1 VHAKEFLS
9 QKGVPYIEKDV
20 SKDRAA
26 AQEMIAKTNQM
37 GVPVISVGDQYVI
50 GFDRRR
56 LEELL
61 AGEGGGAQPSDKVSF
76 GLQIADAS
84 KITQKAGVLP
94 VFGAFV
100 GAVKPGSPAEK
111 AGLQQGDVIT
121 EINLRPISN
130 AEDLAKALSG
140 LSRGSRANV
149 AFLRGQQKLYTET
162 VV

>member
-1 VHAKEFLS
+1 
-9 QKGVPYIEKDV
+9 
-20 SKDRAA
+20 
-26 AQEMIAKTNQM
+26 MIAKTNQM
-37 GVPVISVGDQYVI
+37 GVPVITVGDQYVI

-61 AGEGGGAQPSDKVSF
+61 AGQGGGQTTQKVSF

-84 KITQKAGVLP
+84 KIAQKAGVVP

-100 GAVKPGSPAEK
+100 GSVRSGSPADK

-121 EINLRPISN
+121 EINLLPVSN
-130 AEDLAKALSG
+130 ADDLAKALAG
-140 LSRGSRANV
+140 LSSGSRV
-149 AFLRGQQKLYTET
+149 IMAFLRGQQKLHTET

>member
-1 VHAKEFLS
+1 
-9 QKGVPYIEKDV
+9 
-20 SKDRAA
+20 
-26 AQEMIAKTNQM
+26 MIAKTNQM
-37 GVPVISVGDQYVI
+37 GVPVITVGDQYVI

-61 AGEGGGAQPSDKVSF
+61 AGQGGGARPGEKVSF

-100 GAVKPGSPAEK
+100 GSVRPGSAAEK

-121 EINLRPISN
+121 EINLRPVSN
-130 AEDLAKALSG
+130 ADDLAKALSG
-140 LSRGSRANV
+140 LSPGNRV
-149 AFLRGQQKLYTET
+149 TIAFLRGQQKLRAET

>member
-1 VHAKEFLS
+1 
-9 QKGVPYIEKDV
+9 
-20 SKDRAA
+20 
-26 AQEMIAKTNQM
+26 MIQKTNQM
-37 GVPVISVGDQYVI
+37 GVPVITVGDQYII

-61 AGEGGGAQPSDKVSF
+61 AGQGGAQTAQKVSF

-94 VFGAFV
+94 IFGAFV
-100 GAVKPGSPAEK
+100 GSVRPGSPAEK

-130 AEDLAKALSG
+130 ADDLAKALSG
-140 LSRGSRANV
+140 LSSGNRVAI
-149 AFLRGQQKLYTET
+149 AFLRGQQKLRAET

>member
-1 VHAKEFLS
+1 
-9 QKGVPYIEKDV
+9 
-20 SKDRAA
+20 
-26 AQEMIAKTNQM
+26 MIQKTNQM
-37 GVPVISVGDQYVI
+37 GVPVITVGDQYVI

-61 AGEGGGAQPSDKVSF
+61 AGQGGGAQTAQKVSF

-84 KITQKAGVLP
+84 KITQKSGALP

-100 GAVKPGSPAEK
+100 GGVKPGSPAEK

-130 AEDLAKALSG
+130 AEDLAKALAG
-140 LSRGSRANV
+140 LSSGSRV
-149 AFLRGQQKLYTET
+149 IMAFLRGQQKLHTET

>member
-1 VHAKEFLS
+1 
-9 QKGVPYIEKDV
+9 
-20 SKDRAA
+20 
-26 AQEMIAKTNQM
+26 MIQKTNQM
-37 GVPVISVGDQYVI
+37 GVPVITVGDQFVI

-61 AGEGGGAQPSDKVSF
+61 AGRGGGAGEQKPSF

-100 GAVKPGSPAEK
+100 GGVKPGSPAEK

-130 AEDLAKALSG
+130 ADDLAKALSG
-140 LSRGSRANV
+140 LSHGNRVSI
-149 AFLRGQQKLYTET
+149 AFLRGQQKLYSET

>member
-1 VHAKEFLS
+1 
-9 QKGVPYIEKDV
+9 
-20 SKDRAA
+20 
-26 AQEMIAKTNQM
+26 MIQKTNQM
-37 GVPVISVGDQYVI
+37 GVPVITVGDQYII

-61 AGEGGGAQPSDKVSF
+61 AGQGGAQTAQKVSF

-94 VFGAFV
+94 IFGAFV
-100 GAVKPGSPAEK
+100 GSVRPGSPAEK

-121 EINLRPISN
+121 EINLRPVSN
-130 AEDLAKALSG
+130 ADDLAKALSG
-140 LSRGSRANV
+140 LSPGNRV
-149 AFLRGQQKLYTET
+149 TIAFLRGQQKLRAET

>member
-1 VHAKEFLS
+1 
-9 QKGVPYIEKDV
+9 
-20 SKDRAA
+20 
-26 AQEMIAKTNQM
+26 MIAKTNQM
-37 GVPVISVGDQYVI
+37 GVPVITVGDQYVI

-61 AGEGGGAQPSDKVSF
+61 AGQGGAQTAQNAQKVSF

-84 KITQKAGVLP
+84 KIAQKAGVVP

-100 GAVKPGSPAEK
+100 GSVRSGSPAEK

-121 EINLRPISN
+121 EINLRPVTN
-130 AEDLAKALSG
+130 ADDLAKALSG
-140 LSRGSRANV
+140 LSPGNRV
-149 AFLRGQQKLYTET
+149 TIAFLRGQQKLRAET

>member
-1 VHAKEFLS
+1 VYAKEFLS
-9 QKGVPYIEKDV
+9 QKGVPYTEKDV

-26 AQEMIAKTNQM
+26 AQEMIQKTNQM
-37 GVPVISVGDQYVI
+37 GVPVITVGDQYVI

-61 AGEGGGAQPSDKVSF
+61 AGQGGVTGEQKPSF

-100 GAVKPGSPAEK
+100 GAVKPGSAADK

-121 EINLRPISN
+121 EINLRPVSN
-130 AEDLAKALSG
+130 ADDLARALSG
-140 LSRGSRANV
+140 LSRGNRVNI

-162 VV
+162 VI

>member
-1 VHAKEFLS
+1 
-9 QKGVPYIEKDV
+9 
-20 SKDRAA
+20 
-26 AQEMIAKTNQM
+26 MIQKTNQM
-37 GVPVISVGDQYVI
+37 GVPVITVGDQYVV
-50 GFDRRR
+50 GFDRPR

-61 AGEGGGAQPSDKVSF
+61 SGQGGAQTAQNAQKVSF

-84 KITQKAGVLP
+84 KIAQKAGVVP

-100 GAVKPGSPAEK
+100 GSVRPGSPAEK

-130 AEDLAKALSG
+130 ADDLAKALSG
-140 LSRGSRANV
+140 LSPGNRV
-149 AFLRGQQKLYTET
+149 TIAFLRGQQKLRTET

>member
-1 VHAKEFLS
+1 
-9 QKGVPYIEKDV
+9 
-20 SKDRAA
+20 
-26 AQEMIAKTNQM
+26 MIAKTNQM
-37 GVPVISVGDQYVI
+37 GVPVITVGDQYVI

-61 AGEGGGAQPSDKVSF
+61 AGQGGAQTPQKVSF

-100 GAVKPGSPAEK
+100 GSVRPGSPAEK

-121 EINLRPISN
+121 EINLRPVSN
-130 AEDLAKALSG
+130 ADDLAKALSG
-140 LSRGSRANV
+140 LSTGNRVILS
-149 AFLRGQQKLYTET
+149 FLRGQQKLHTET

>member
-1 VHAKEFLS
+1 
-9 QKGVPYIEKDV
+9 
-20 SKDRAA
+20 
-26 AQEMIAKTNQM
+26 MIQKTNQM
-37 GVPVISVGDQYVI
+37 GVPVITVGDQYVI

-61 AGEGGGAQPSDKVSF
+61 TGQGGAQTPQKVSF

-94 VFGAFV
+94 VFGAYV
-100 GAVKPGSPAEK
+100 GSVKPGSPAEK

-121 EINLRPISN
+121 EINLRPVSN
-130 AEDLAKALSG
+130 ADDLAKALSG
-140 LSRGSRANV
+140 LSPSNRVSI
-149 AFLRGQQKLYTET
+149 AFLRGEHKLRAET

>member
-1 VHAKEFLS
+1 
-9 QKGVPYIEKDV
+9 
-20 SKDRAA
+20 
-26 AQEMIAKTNQM
+26 MIQKTNQM
-37 GVPVISVGDQYVI
+37 GVPVITVGDQYVI

-61 AGEGGGAQPSDKVSF
+61 AGQGGAQMPQKVSF

-84 KITQKAGVLP
+84 KITQKAGALP

-100 GAVKPGSPAEK
+100 GSVKQGSPAEK

-130 AEDLAKALSG
+130 ADDLAKALSG
-140 LSRGSRANV
+140 LSPGSRMMI
-149 AFLRGQQKLYTET
+149 AFLRGQQKLRAET

>member
-1 VHAKEFLS
+1 
-9 QKGVPYIEKDV
+9 
-20 SKDRAA
+20 
-26 AQEMIAKTNQM
+26 MIQKTNQM
-37 GVPVISVGDQYVI
+37 GVPVITVGDQYVI

-61 AGEGGGAQPSDKVSF
+61 AGQGGGAQTAQKVSF

-84 KITQKAGVLP
+84 KISQKAGGLP

-100 GAVKPGSPAEK
+100 GSVKPGSPAEQ

-121 EINLRPISN
+121 EVNLRPVSN
-130 AEDLAKALSG
+130 ADDLAKTLSG
-140 LSRGSRANV
+140 LSPGSRVAI
-149 AFLRGQQKLYTET
+149 AFLRGQQKLRAET

>member
-1 VHAKEFLS
+1 
-9 QKGVPYIEKDV
+9 
-20 SKDRAA
+20 
-26 AQEMIAKTNQM
+26 MIQKTNQM
-37 GVPVISVGDQYVI
+37 GVPVITVGDQYVI

-61 AGEGGGAQPSDKVSF
+61 AGQGGAQTAQKPSF

-84 KITQKAGVLP
+84 KIAQKAGVVP

-100 GAVKPGSPAEK
+100 GSVKTGSPAEK

-121 EINLRPISN
+121 EVNLRPISN
-130 AEDLAKALSG
+130 ADDLAKALSG
-140 LSRGSRANV
+140 LVSGNRVSI
-149 AFLRGQQKLYTET
+149 AFLRGQQKLHTET